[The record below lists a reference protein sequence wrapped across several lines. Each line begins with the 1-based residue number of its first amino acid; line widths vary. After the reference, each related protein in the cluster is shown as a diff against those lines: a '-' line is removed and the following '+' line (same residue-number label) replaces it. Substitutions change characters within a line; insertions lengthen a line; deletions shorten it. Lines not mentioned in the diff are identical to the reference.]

1 MPVCGKKQSIPKLT
15 VNGNFCSWKL
25 SMKKKA
31 ALNSSIPTILLT
43 GGTGFLGSNLLRRL
57 TALNYKLILLKRSFS
72 NTWRISDFIDKV
84 ITYDIDREESLE
96 DIFRTYP
103 IDMIIHCATSYG
115 RREVVPLTIIEA
127 NLILP
132 LKLLQL
138 GLEHNVSCFINS
150 DTLLDKRVSHY
161 SLSKSHFKDWLKG
174 YSSEM
179 ACVNI
184 ALEHFYG
191 PYDDDSKFVTYIIR
205 HILENVESLDLT
217 PGEQKRDFIYIDDVI
232 DAFDKIIHYGLS
244 VKRGFFNYDIGT
256 NRPFKIR
263 EFVTLVK
270 KISKNNKTYLN
281 FGALP
286 YRPNEIMDS
295 HVDTTAIKKLGWKP
309 KVSLEDGLLKTID
322 LERRLERS

>member
-1 MPVCGKKQSIPKLT
+1 VKNKT
-15 VNGNFCSWKL
+15 
-25 SMKKKA
+25 
-31 ALNSSIPTILLT
+31 ALKSSIPTILLT
-43 GGTGFLGSNLLRRL
+43 GGTGFLGSNLLKNL
-57 TALNYKLILLKRSFS
+57 IPLNYKLILLKRSFS
-72 NTWRISDFIDKV
+72 NTSRINDFIDKV
-84 ITYDIDREESLE
+84 ITYDIDREEDLE
-96 DIFRTYP
+96 CIFRKHQ

-115 RREVVPLTIIEA
+115 RREVAPLTIIAA
-127 NLILP
+127 NLLLP

-138 GLEHNVSCFINS
+138 GLEHNVTCFINS

-161 SLSKSHFKDWLKG
+161 SLSKSQFKDWLRA
-174 YSSEM
+174 YSDKM

-205 HILENVESLDLT
+205 HILENIENIDLT
-217 PGEQKRDFIYIDDVI
+217 IGEQKRDFIYIDDVV
-232 DAFDKIIHYGLS
+232 DAFEKIIRYSLS
-244 VKRGFFNYDIGT
+244 VEGGFFDYEIGT

-270 KISKNNKTYLN
+270 KMSENTKTHLN

-295 HVDTTAIKKLGWKP
+295 QADTTAIKKLGWKP
-309 KVSLEDGLLKTID
+309 KVSLEDGLRKTID
-322 LERRLERS
+322 FERRLKRS